1 MAAIK
6 IENLYL
12 GYDEKTVVSDFC
24 SDLKKSEIISI
35 IGPNGSGKSTVLKAV
50 AKLLK
55 PQKGAVYVDKK
66 CIGTMSNKEVANKM
80 SVLLQYNSSPSDIS
94 VRDLIYFGR
103 MPHKKW
109 YESRNNE
116 DEKVINQAIKNT
128 NLTHLQDKKV
138 ACLSGGER
146 QRVWLAVALAQ
157 EPDIL
162 LLDEPTTYLDIGYQ
176 LELLE
181 LVKDLNQNL
190 GMTVIMVLHDLNQAA
205 KYSDTIIVL
214 DKGEIVEVGRPKAVL
229 THDILNTVYKVEA
242 SIYFDKHEDYPIII
256 PRKVI

>member
-1 MAAIK
+1 MEAIK

-12 GYDEKTVVSDFC
+12 GYEDKNVVSDF
-24 SDLKKSEIISI
+24 SSNFKRGEIISI

-55 PQKGAVYVDKK
+55 PESGKVYLDKK
-66 CIGTMSNKEVANKM
+66 SIKIMSNKELANKL
-80 SVLLQYNSSPSDIS
+80 SVLLQYNSSPNDMI
-94 VRDLIYFGR
+94 VRDLIYYGR

-109 YESRNNE
+109 YEGRNQE
-116 DEKVINQAIKNT
+116 DERIIDKAISNT
-128 NLTHLQDKKV
+128 NLEELQHKTV
-138 ACLSGGER
+138 CCLSGGER

-181 LVKDLNQNL
+181 LIRSLNEKL
-190 GMTVIMVLHDLNQAA
+190 KMTVIMVLHDLNQAS
-205 KYSDTIIVL
+205 KYSDNIIVL
-214 DKGEIVEVGRPKAVL
+214 DEGRIVKVGSPKEVL
-229 THDILNTVYKVEA
+229 NQSILNSVYKVKA
-242 SIYFDKHEDYPIII
+242 NIYFDEDEGYPIII
-256 PRKVI
+256 PKKVI

>member
-1 MAAIK
+1 MEAIK

-12 GYDEKTVVSDFC
+12 GYEDKNVVSDF
-24 SDLKKSEIISI
+24 SSSFKKGEIISI

-55 PQKGAVYVDKK
+55 PESGAVYLDKK
-66 CIGTMSNKEVANKM
+66 SIKTMSNKEVANKL
-80 SVLLQYNSSPSDIS
+80 SVLLQYNSSPSDMK

-109 YESRNNE
+109 YQGRNIE
-116 DEKVINQAIKNT
+116 DEKIIDEAIENT
-128 NLTHLQDKKV
+128 NLANLQHKKV
-138 ACLSGGER
+138 CCLSGGER

-181 LVKDLNQNL
+181 LVKKLNRKLN
-190 GMTVIMVLHDLNQAA
+190 MTVIMVLHDLNQAA
-205 KYSDTIIVL
+205 KYSDNIIVL
-214 DKGEIVEVGRPKAVL
+214 NHGKIVNIGHPKKVL
-229 THDILNTVYKVEA
+229 NQGLLNSVYKVEA
-242 SIYFDKHEDYPIII
+242 NIYFDKEEDYPIII
-256 PRKVI
+256 PKKVI